1 MVSWKANGSLPYE
14 FTVQEAASLIGMTAG
29 GLRGAILRG
38 RLRAE
43 KDEEGKLVIRSHN
56 LAAFHL
62 YGDGRLF
69 PEENMKP
76 STRVTL
82 HHYLETVTCG

>member
-1 MVSWKANGSLPYE
+1 MVSLKANGNLPYV

-38 RLRAE
+38 RLRAQ
-43 KDEEGKLVIRSHN
+43 KNQEGKIEIHSHN

-62 YGDGRLF
+62 YGDSRVY
-69 PEENMKP
+69 PEEEMKP
-76 STRVTL
+76 TTRVIL
-82 HHYLETVTCG
+82 HKYLETVTGG